1 MFFLGLFLGG
11 AIGFIACAIFAI
23 NDREV
28 EEEDNEYIYWRKRA
42 MLAESKVK
50 RLNQKLD
57 KMQDKLKLAEL
68 TLRGSDSGEEKQKER
83 VHK

>member
-11 AIGFIACAIFAI
+11 AVGFMACAILAVG
-23 NDREV
+23 DKSEV
-28 EEEDNEYIYWRKRA
+28 PESEEDIYWRKRTI
-42 MLAESKVK
+42 LAESKVK

-68 TLRGSDSGEEKQKER
+68 TLRGSDSGEKEQKER